1 MTRRIT
7 AFILICITVLAA
19 AASLSACAPQPAE
32 PAQTQ
37 EEFRAEFIERLKNA
51 DVLADPN
58 NEYEKDE
65 KKASLGDGIEIY
77 VDKLKLNL
85 HIYSLIAETDYAP
98 TVEEVIGLYQN
109 YDEEINNKF
118 YDFFFWYGSFGRE
131 TVRDYKDA
139 IENAYLDAYM
149 EKEGLDVVSFDV
161 LEKLTKESRELSYD
175 EMLELEK
182 YFPKDW
188 DKK

>member
-1 MTRRIT
+1 MARRFI
-7 AFILICITVLAA
+7 AFIFVFAA
-19 AASLSACAPQPAE
+19 VILLSACAKTAE
-32 PAQTQ
+32 SAQTQ
-37 EEFRAEFIERLKNA
+37 EEFQADLLERLKLA

-65 KKASLGDGIEIY
+65 KKANLGDGIEIY

-85 HIYSLIAETDYAP
+85 HIYSLIAKTDYAP
-98 TVEEVIGLYQN
+98 TVEEVINLYQK
-109 YDEEINNKF
+109 YDEGIYKRF
-118 YDFFFWYGSFGRE
+118 YDFFFWYGSYGRE

-139 IENAYLDAYM
+139 LEDAYIDAYM
-149 EKEGLDVVSFDV
+149 EKEGLDVIASDV
-161 LEKLTKESRELSYD
+161 LEKLMDESRELAYD

-188 DKK
+188 DNK